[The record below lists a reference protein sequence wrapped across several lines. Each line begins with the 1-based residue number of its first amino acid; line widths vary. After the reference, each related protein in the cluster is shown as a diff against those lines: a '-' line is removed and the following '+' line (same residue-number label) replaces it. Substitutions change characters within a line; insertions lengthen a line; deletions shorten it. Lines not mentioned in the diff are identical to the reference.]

1 MKKSII
7 AIAAAL
13 AVFAGAAHA
22 DTSVNLYGLVDAG
35 VTYVDNQA
43 TGANTHSSNVR
54 MDSGVMNGNRWGL
67 RGREELGNG
76 LAGIFRVESGFSLDN
91 GTSAQGG
98 RLFGR
103 QAFLGLDIADVGVVS
118 FGRQYDFM
126 ANIGDNAIMG
136 NQYGTSYTENNFH
149 YIDRVGGARVDNSIK
164 FSSANFGG
172 FTFGAM
178 AGLGETAG
186 NKAANRTVSAALG
199 FKGVPNLAID
209 AAYTRINGSTGS
221 NAKGESYGI
230 GATYDLGFGKVNGL
244 ATINKGKWNS
254 VLDATLS
261 AANTQKKFNSYELG
275 YTHKFTPQVSAG
287 IGYQYLDNR
296 TTGQKKADMQGVSVA
311 ADYAF
316 SKRTDAYGVVVYQ
329 KAKSDG
335 VNTLPV
341 DITGSGASSDKDQM
355 AVRVG
360 VRHRF

>member
-7 AIAAAL
+7 ALAAAL
-13 AVFAGAAHA
+13 AVFAGAANA
-22 DTSVNLYGLVDAG
+22 QTSVNLYGLVDAG
-35 VTYVDNQA
+35 VTYVDNQ
-43 TGANTHSSNVR
+43 GGSSNVR

-91 GTSAQGG
+91 GSSSQGG

-103 QAFLGLDIADVGVVS
+103 QAFLGLDIANVGVVS

-126 ANIGDNAIMG
+126 GNIGDHAIMG
-136 NQYGTSYTENNFH
+136 NQYGTSYTENTFH
-149 YIDRVGGARVDNSIK
+149 NIDRVGGDRVDNSIK

-172 FTFGAM
+172 VTFGAM
-178 AGLGETAG
+178 IGLGE
-186 NKAANRTVSAALG
+186 NAANKSAGRAVSAALG

-209 AAYTRINGSTGS
+209 AAYTRINGATGS
-221 NAKGESYGI
+221 SVKGESYGV

-244 ATINKGKWNS
+244 VSINKGKWNS
-254 VLDATLS
+254 VVDGTLS
-261 AANTQKKFNSYELG
+261 AMNTEKKFNAYEIG

-287 IGYQYLDNR
+287 VGYQYLDNR
-296 TTGQKKADMQGVSVA
+296 TNGAKKADVQGISVA

-316 SKRTDAYGVVVYQ
+316 SKRTDAYAVVVYN
-329 KAKSDG
+329 KAKDNTITP
-335 VNTLPV
+335 VN
-341 DITGSGASSDKDQM
+341 ITNTGASSDKDQL
-355 AVRVG
+355 AARVG